1 MTRSLVSE
9 HVRASSGLTATVV
22 SRRIVATDV
31 VALELAPTGAALP
44 SWAGGAHIEVAL
56 STTAGSE
63 PLIRHYSLVG
73 LPGEGRNWQVAVLKE
88 LNGRG
93 GSAAMHDLQ
102 IGDSLEI
109 RAVRNN
115 FPLKPAQEY
124 LFIAGGIGITPL
136 VGHALEADRNGLPW
150 KMIHLVRSEDR
161 LIDVDAWLP
170 RGVQQHID
178 AVHGRA
184 DLRALTAPLRGGMVY
199 ACGPAPLLSALEELA
214 ADAPWDLAVERF
226 AADPL
231 RPITVAG
238 GDRPFDVVLQRSG
251 RRLHVPGDR
260 SILDVV
266 RGAGITVDFSCQE
279 GICSSC
285 ETAVVA
291 GEPDHRD
298 QVLDDDERAA
308 GDCMMICVSR
318 SKGGDLT
325 LDL

>member
-1 MTRSLVSE
+1 MSRLPVPELGRVSS
-9 HVRASSGLTATVV
+9 RLTATVV
-22 SRRIVATDV
+22 GRRLVATDV

-56 STTAGSE
+56 PAAVGSE
-63 PLIRHYSLVG
+63 PLVRHYSLVG
-73 LPGEGRNWQVAVLKE
+73 LPGAGQNWQVAVLKE
-88 LNGRG
+88 VDGRG

-150 KMIHLVRSEDR
+150 SMIHLVRSEDR
-161 LIDVDAWLP
+161 LIDVGAWLP

-178 AVHGRA
+178 EIHGRA
-184 DLRALTAPLRGGMVY
+184 DLKALTAPLRGGMVY
-199 ACGPAPLLSALEELA
+199 ACGPAPLLAALEELA

-231 RPITVAG
+231 LSPPAEG
-238 GDRPFDVVLQRSG
+238 GDRPFDVVLRRSG

-266 RGAGITVDFSCQE
+266 RGAGVTVDFSCQE

-285 ETAVVA
+285 ETAVLA

>member
-1 MTRSLVSE
+1 VSYSPVPE
-9 HVRASSGLTATVV
+9 RVRVSSGLTTTIV
-22 SRRIVATDV
+22 SRRLVATDV
-31 VALELAPTGAALP
+31 VSLELAPTGAALP

-56 STTAGSE
+56 PAAVGSD
-63 PLIRHYSLVG
+63 LLVRHYSLIG
-73 LPGEGRNWQVAVLKE
+73 LPNGQQNWQIAVLKE
-88 LNGRG
+88 EESRG

-115 FPLKPAQEY
+115 FPLKRAPEY

-136 VGHALEADRNGLPW
+136 IGHALEADREGLPW
-150 KMIHLVRSEDR
+150 RMIHLVRSAER
-161 LIDVDAWLP
+161 VIDVAAWLP
-170 RGVQQHID
+170 GGIQQHVD
-178 AVHGRA
+178 EVHGRA
-184 DLRALTAPLRGGMVY
+184 DLGALTAPLRSGMVY

-214 ADAPWDLAVERF
+214 RDAPWDLAVERF
-226 AADPL
+226 AADPQ
-231 RPITVAG
+231 RPTTVQS
-238 GDRPFDVVLQRSG
+238 DNRPFDVILQRSG
-251 RRLHVPGDR
+251 KRLHVPGDR

-266 RGAGITVDFSCQE
+266 RGEGVAVDFSCQE

-285 ETAVVA
+285 EIAVLA

-308 GDCMMICVSR
+308 GDSMMICVSR
-318 SKGGDLT
+318 STGGDLT